1 MHESP
6 SELRFLCTNEAVFV
20 IAVTTCVIRTDSV
33 KNHQFRQPKK
43 TGRNETKATKKCAQQ
58 KNSVRHSRYMY
69 ELAADLSRKF
79 SLHRKPRPG

>member
-33 KNHQFRQPKK
+33 IPACNSFINSVSQKKQKTKKLVETKLRPQKNARSKK
-43 TGRNETKATKKCAQQ
+43 TRFVTAVTCTNWRQI
-58 KNSVRHSRYMY
+58 
-69 ELAADLSRKF
+69 
-79 SLHRKPRPG
+79 